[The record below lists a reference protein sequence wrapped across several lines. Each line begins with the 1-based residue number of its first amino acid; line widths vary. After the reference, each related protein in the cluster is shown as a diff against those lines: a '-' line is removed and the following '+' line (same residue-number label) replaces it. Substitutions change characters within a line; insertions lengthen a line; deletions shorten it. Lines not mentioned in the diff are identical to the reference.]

1 MFEIARRMLL
11 RLPPELAHSLS
22 LRGMELA
29 CQVGY
34 TQRVVHPIYKP
45 VELLGLKF
53 RNRVGLAAGLDKDG
67 VAVRGLFALGF
78 GFVEVGTVTPRP
90 QPGNAKPRLFR
101 LPGDGALINRMGF
114 NNAGTAALRE
124 RLIKLRERPLGP
136 GCVVGVNIGMNKDT
150 ALQHASDDYL
160 EALRGVHDVADYIT
174 VNVSSPNTPGL
185 RQLQGS
191 QELAALL
198 RNLVAERDAL
208 VRGSARVLPVLTKL
222 APDLEP
228 DELAAIADVLLD
240 VGIDGV
246 VTSNT
251 TTSRPLDLPSR
262 FAGEQGGLSGGP
274 LNPLAAR
281 CIEHL
286 QRRLAG
292 RLPII
297 GVGGIDD
304 VDSATRLIDAGAS
317 LVQLYTGFIYRGPA
331 LIRDIALALDPS
343 LQDPQVRD
351 PELR

>member
-1 MFEIARRMLL
+1 MFELARRLLL
-11 RLPPELAHSLS
+11 RLPPELAHRLS
-22 LRGMELA
+22 LRGVELA
-29 CQVGY
+29 QRFGY

-90 QPGNAKPRLFR
+90 QPGNPKPRLFR

-114 NNAGTAALRE
+114 NNAGAAALRA
-124 RLIKLRERPLGP
+124 RLVKLREQPLGP
-136 GCVVGVNIGMNKDT
+136 GCVVGVNIGKNKDT
-150 ALQHASDDYL
+150 DLQRAGDDYT

-185 RQLQGS
+185 RALQGAR
-191 QELAALL
+191 ELATLL
-198 RNLVAERDAL
+198 SAVVAERDSL
-208 VRGSARVLPVLTKL
+208 LHGSSRVLPILTKL

-228 DELAAIADVLLD
+228 GELHEIADVLLD
-240 VGIDGV
+240 AGVDGV
-246 VTSNT
+246 ITSNT
-251 TTSRPLDLPSR
+251 TTSRPLSVPSR
-262 FAGEQGGLSGGP
+262 YAAEQGGLSGCP
-274 LNPLAAR
+274 LNALSAR

-304 VDSATRLIDAGAS
+304 VASASRLIDAGAS
-317 LVQLYTGFIYRGPA
+317 LVQLYTGFIYRGPE
-331 LIRDIALALDPS
+331 LIREIALALDP
-343 LQDPQVRD
+343 
-351 PELR
+351 

>member
-1 MFEIARRMLL
+1 MFELARRLLL
-11 RLPPELAHSLS
+11 RLPPELAHRLS
-22 LRGMELA
+22 LRGVELA
-29 CQVGY
+29 QRFGY

-90 QPGNAKPRLFR
+90 QPGNPKPRLFR

-114 NNAGTAALRE
+114 NNAGAAALRA
-124 RLIKLRERPLGP
+124 RLVKLREQPLGP
-136 GCVVGVNIGMNKDT
+136 GCVVGVNIGKNKDT
-150 ALQHASDDYL
+150 DLQRAGDDYT

-185 RQLQGS
+185 RALQGAR
-191 QELAALL
+191 ELATLL
-198 RNLVAERDAL
+198 SAVVAERDSL
-208 VRGSARVLPVLTKL
+208 LHGSSRVLPILTKL
-222 APDLEP
+222 APDLESG
-228 DELAAIADVLLD
+228 ELHEIADVLLD
-240 VGIDGV
+240 AGVDGV
-246 VTSNT
+246 ITSNT
-251 TTSRPLDLPSR
+251 TTSRPLGVPSR
-262 FAGEQGGLSGGP
+262 YAAEQGGLSGRP
-274 LNPLAAR
+274 LNALSAR

-304 VDSATRLIDAGAS
+304 VASASRLIDAGAS
-317 LVQLYTGFIYRGPA
+317 LVQLYTGFIYRGPE
-331 LIRDIALALDPS
+331 LIREIALALDP
-343 LQDPQVRD
+343 
-351 PELR
+351 

>member
-1 MFEIARRMLL
+1 MMFELARRILL
-11 RLPPELAHSLS
+11 RLPPELAHGLS

-29 CQVGY
+29 QRVGY

-67 VAVRGLFALGF
+67 VAIRGLFALGF

-124 RLIKLRERPLGP
+124 RLVKLREQPLGP
-136 GCVVGVNIGMNKDT
+136 GCVVGVNIGKNRDT
-150 ALQHASDDYL
+150 ALPRASDDYL
-160 EALRGVHDVADYIT
+160 EALRGVHDVADYIA

-185 RQLQGS
+185 RKLQGAR
-191 QELAALL
+191 ELQGLL
-198 RNLVAERDAL
+198 RAVLAERDAL
-208 VRGSARVLPVLTKL
+208 VRGSESARGLPVLAKL
-222 APDLEP
+222 APDL
-228 DELAAIADVLLD
+228 DSNELAEVADVLID
-240 VGIDGV
+240 VGVDGV
-246 VTSNT
+246 IASNT
-251 TTSRPLDLPSR
+251 TTTRPLEAASR
-262 FAGEQGGLSGGP
+262 YAAEQGGLSGCP

-304 VDSATRLIDAGAS
+304 VGSATRLIDAGAS
-317 LVQLYTGFIYRGPA
+317 LVQLYTGFIYRGPQ
-331 LIRDIALALDPS
+331 LIREIALALDP
-343 LQDPQVRD
+343 
-351 PELR
+351 ELANRELC

>member
-1 MFEIARRMLL
+1 MFELAQRMLL

-22 LRGMELA
+22 LRGLELA
-29 CQVGY
+29 QRIGY
-34 TQRVVHPIYKP
+34 TQRIVHPIYKP
-45 VELLGLKF
+45 VELFGLKF

-124 RLIKLRERPLGP
+124 RLVKLREQPLGP
-136 GCVVGVNIGMNKDT
+136 GCVIGVNIGKNKDT
-150 ALQHASDDYL
+150 ALERASDDYL

-185 RQLQGS
+185 RALQSG
-191 QELAALL
+191 QELGALL
-198 RNLVAERDAL
+198 RAVLAERDSL
-208 VRGSARVLPVLTKL
+208 LHGCSRVLPVLTKL

-228 DELAAIADVLLD
+228 DELSEIADVLLD
-240 VGIDGV
+240 VGVDGV
-246 VTSNT
+246 ITSNT
-251 TTSRPLDLPSR
+251 TISRPLGVPSR
-262 FAGEQGGLSGGP
+262 YAAEPGGLSGVP
-274 LNPLAAR
+274 LNALAAR
-281 CIEHL
+281 CIELL

-317 LVQLYTGFIYRGPA
+317 LVQLYTGFIYRGPE
-331 LIRDIALALDPS
+331 LIRDIALALDP
-343 LQDPQVRD
+343 
-351 PELR
+351 

>member
-1 MFEIARRMLL
+1 MFELARRILL
-11 RLPPELAHSLS
+11 WLPPELAHGLS

-29 CQVGY
+29 QRVGY

-90 QPGNAKPRLFR
+90 QPGNARPRLFR
-101 LPGDGALINRMGF
+101 LPGEGALINRMGF
-114 NNAGTAALRE
+114 NNAGTAALRQ
-124 RLIKLRERPLGP
+124 RLVELRREPLGP
-136 GCVVGVNIGMNKDT
+136 GCVLGVNIGKNRDT
-150 ALQHASDDYL
+150 ALPQASDDYL
-160 EALRGVHDVADYIT
+160 EALRGVHDVADYIS

-185 RQLQGS
+185 RKLQGAR
-191 QELAALL
+191 ELHALL
-198 RNLVAERDAL
+198 RAVVAERDAL
-208 VRGSARVLPVLTKL
+208 LAGSPRVLPVLAKL
-222 APDLEP
+222 APDLTP
-228 DELAAIADVLLD
+228 DELTEVADVLLD
-240 VGIDGV
+240 VGVEGV
-246 VTSNT
+246 IASNT
-251 TTSRPLDLPSR
+251 TTTRPLDAPSR
-262 FAGEQGGLSGGP
+262 YAAEQGGLSGCP
-274 LNPLAAR
+274 LNPLAER

-304 VDSATRLIDAGAS
+304 VDSATRLVNAGAS
-317 LVQLYTGFIYRGPA
+317 LVQLYTGFIYRGPE
-331 LIRDIALALDPS
+331 LIREIALALDPE
-343 LQDPQVRD
+343 LQN